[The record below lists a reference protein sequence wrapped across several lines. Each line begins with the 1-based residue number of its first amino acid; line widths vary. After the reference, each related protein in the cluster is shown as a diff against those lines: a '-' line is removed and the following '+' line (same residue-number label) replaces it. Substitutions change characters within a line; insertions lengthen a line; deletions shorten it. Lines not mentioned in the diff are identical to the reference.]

1 MRAKPQEIRKSQ
13 IMKSLFS
20 YKKDFSHYSV
30 NDREPL
36 EQGSDWTKF
45 FFQVTSTGSTENQW
59 EALRLG
65 SRKNISQPLN
75 CPLF

>member
-30 NDREPL
+30 NDMEPL